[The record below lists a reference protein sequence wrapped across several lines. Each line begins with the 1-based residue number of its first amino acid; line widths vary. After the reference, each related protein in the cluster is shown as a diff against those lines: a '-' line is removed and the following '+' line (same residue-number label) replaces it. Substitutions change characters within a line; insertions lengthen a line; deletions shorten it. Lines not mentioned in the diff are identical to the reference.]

1 MSFTEPDPR
10 YTPSPHGNSMQAGP
24 GGSPAPHQLPRK
36 KGDDTAVPKAPARGK
51 PRAQFLV
58 DIPAHEYKL
67 RCDRPINATLVDLI
81 VILPQWFRNPA
92 VAWRMLCNGI
102 TAAVHFAILDKHRHL
117 GLTSSEEAERARD
130 HISDTYRKTMRR
142 IEPTWTKA
150 KHHVPGNWDKSV
162 MCINNFLPEAAK
174 KADYIPPP
182 SIPFKNLAIGLKSL
196 PQDDDVGDLTRAL
209 DFALRYQKL
218 DGHGQM
224 TDFMFPDDIQLILRC
239 IGPTET
245 SRNRYD
251 EAVISRY
258 SEVVRVAESERRKQ
272 LHEQRRQRQA
282 AEEEAAQSVPY
293 FYPGQPSP
301 LGAFPMDPMAQ
312 QQMQPMAGFSSWDEG
327 YSSMPPTGMGVLMPN
342 AVQHPPVMEANSQN
356 LPQWPPQMQSHPQEY
371 NGLNFNEHSYSH
383 PLRPHPGRSNS
394 QEAAAAVA
402 SEIVYQ
408 ASQPAQVDLPAIPD
422 ICIPEGYVQDD
433 NAFPDSWLYL
443 DPQDAAGQMD
453 ALMAANQTFDYSDVE
468 RLAST
473 SLVPRFNYH
482 PSMPLLDCPEA
493 QDPKDWGELARA
505 ARWARTHAYPDG
517 REFTVGDIDAVLAYF
532 EGPGAQCDQDRS

>member
-10 YTPSPHGNSMQAGP
+10 YTPSPHGNPMQAGP
-24 GGSPAPHQLPRK
+24 GGSPAPHQLPRN

-92 VAWRMLCNGI
+92 VAYRMLNNGI

-117 GLTSSEEAERARD
+117 GLTSSEEGERARD

-142 IEPTWTKA
+142 TYPTWTKA
-150 KHHVPGNWDKSV
+150 KHHVPGNWDKTV

-174 KADYIPPP
+174 KADYVPPP

-218 DGHGQM
+218 DEHGQM

-239 IGPTET
+239 IGPIET
-245 SRNRYD
+245 TRERYD
-251 EAVISRY
+251 EAIISRY
-258 SEVVRVAESERRKQ
+258 SEAVRVAESERRKQ
-272 LHEQRRQRQA
+272 LNEQRRQRQA
-282 AEEEAAQSVPY
+282 AEEEAAQSDPY

-301 LGAFPMDPMAQ
+301 LGAFPMDPLAQ
-312 QQMQPMAGFSSWDEG
+312 QQMQPTVGFSSWDEG
-327 YSSMPPTGMGVLMPN
+327 YSSMPPMGMGVLMPN
-342 AVQHPPVMEANSQN
+342 AVQHPPAMEANSQG
-356 LPQWPPQMQSHPQEY
+356 LPQWPPQMPSHPQEY
-371 NGLNFNEHSYSH
+371 NGLNFNEHSYGH
-383 PLRPHPGRSNS
+383 PLRPHPARSNS

-402 SEIVYQ
+402 SELVYQ

-443 DPQDAAGQMD
+443 DPQEAAGKMD
-453 ALMAANQTFDYSDVE
+453 ALMAANQTFDFSDAE

-482 PSMPLLDCPEA
+482 PGMPLLDCPEA